1 MNILGK
7 VHNQTREVI
16 TGTAQDDLIYPMGG
30 WDFVDGGAGFDTVVV
45 LGKSTQ
51 FKIVTE
57 LGNTYIDALSGASA
71 QTERTQLVNVEQ
83 VQFTDK
89 TISLLVNDIIKGQPG
104 TDFFDGGV
112 GIDTVVYSGPL
123 EQYTLKKSSARFVVS
138 ESTGSDD
145 TDYLT
150 SIERLQFSNAK
161 LALDLDGHAGDAV
174 KIIGS
179 LLGPKFIED
188 KPLVGVVLG
197 LLDQNYTKTQIAS
210 LGLSTPLYQSLAG
223 SASNEDF
230 VKYVFNNVVG
240 RPPKPDELNT
250 YLSMLSQGS
259 TQAELAVLAGDTD
272 LNSSNIG
279 LIGLSLN
286 GLSYL

>member
-240 RPPKPDELNT
+240 RPPQTDELNT

-259 TQAELAVLAGDTD
+259 TQAELAVLAADTELNALRID
-272 LNSSNIG
+272 LVG
-279 LIGLSLN
+279 LVQHGIA
-286 GLSYL
+286 YQ

>member
-89 TISLLVNDIIKGQPG
+89 TVSLLVNNIIKGQPG

-174 KIIGS
+174 KLIGS

-188 KPLVGVVLG
+188 KSLVGVVLG

-223 SASNEDF
+223 STGNEDF

-240 RPPKPDELNT
+240 RPPQPDELNT
-250 YLSMLSQGS
+250 YLNMLSQGS
-259 TQAELAVLAGDTD
+259 TQAELAVLAADTEINALRID
-272 LNSSNIG
+272 LVG
-279 LIGLSLN
+279 LVQHGLTYS
-286 GLSYL
+286 

>member
-188 KPLVGVVLG
+188 KALVSVVLG

-240 RPPKPDELNT
+240 RPPQTDELNT

-259 TQAELAVLAGDTD
+259 TQAELAVLAADTELNALRID
-272 LNSSNIG
+272 LVG
-279 LIGLSLN
+279 LVQHGIA
-286 GLSYL
+286 YQ

>member
-83 VQFTDK
+83 VQFIDK

-112 GIDTVVYSGPL
+112 GIDTLVYSGPI
-123 EQYTLKKSSARFVVS
+123 EQYTIKKSGARFVVS

-145 TDYLT
+145 TDYLI

-161 LALDLDGHAGDAV
+161 LALDLDGHAGDAT
-174 KIIGS
+174 KLIGC
-179 LLGPKFIED
+179 LLGQEYLQD
-188 KPLVGVVLG
+188 KNLVGVVIDLF
-197 LLDQNYTKTQIAS
+197 DQNYTKNQIAS
-210 LGLSTPLYQSLAG
+210 MGLSTTLYKSLAG
-223 SASNEDF
+223 SFNNKDF
-230 VKYVFNNVVG
+230 VNHVFTNVVG
-240 RPPKPDELNT
+240 RAPQVDELNT
-250 YLSMLSQGS
+250 YLNLLMQGS
-259 TQAELAVLAGDTD
+259 TQADLTVMAADTE
-272 LNSSNIG
+272 LNSNQIDLVG
-279 LIGLSLN
+279 LIQN
-286 GLSYL
+286 GIVYY

>member
-179 LLGPKFIED
+179 LLGSKFIED
-188 KPLVGVVLG
+188 KSLVGVVLG
-197 LLDQNYTKTQIAS
+197 LLDQNYSKTQIAS

-240 RPPKPDELNT
+240 RPPQTDELNT
-250 YLSMLSQGS
+250 YLNMLSQGS
-259 TQAELAVLAGDTD
+259 TQAELAVLAADTEINALRID
-272 LNSSNIG
+272 LVG
-279 LIGLSLN
+279 LVQHGLTYS
-286 GLSYL
+286 